1 VWWVNASSPPQHNQ
15 DTIEVTP
22 KLKDPNAWFK
32 QVVKVNEDPAASG
45 WLKNTLI
52 EAINRDPVSA
62 AEDAEVLRKIL
73 QLRAAAVQRAP
84 ERQDTAGK
92 PIKSRADH
100 SAGKDASRASALDL
114 AKVAAKNN
122 DT

>member
-1 VWWVNASSPPQHNQ
+1 M
-15 DTIEVTP
+15 P

-32 QVVKVNEDPAASG
+32 QVIKVAEDPAVSG

-52 EAINRDPVSA
+52 DAINRDPVSA
-62 AEDAEVLRKIL
+62 AEDAEVLRRIL

-84 ERQDTAGK
+84 ERPDTAGK
-92 PIKSRADH
+92 STKSRADH
-100 SAGKDASRASALDL
+100 SANKDASRSPIMDP
-114 AKVAAKNN
+114 AKVAAAKNS